1 MRKLL
6 LLSLALASQQ
16 ALACIP
22 VATSMICSGDT
33 VYKGSSYSQGATVI
47 AENQYAQQVTVRS
60 KSTGSLFVENV
71 SDLDIANGCLGQLC
85 VGTKVLKGSSYSQ
98 GATIIAINYYAQTLT
113 VRSISTSSMF
123 VERGEDLDVTN
134 GCIENLCIG
143 ERVYKGNS
151 YSQGATVIGINY
163 YKRTVNVR
171 SNSTSSLFSE
181 NLSDVDLTKGCV
193 GTVCVNDKVYKGS
206 EYSQGASVL
215 AVNAANYT
223 ATIRSIS
230 TGSLF
235 SESIYNLQGGTN
247 QPQWPQQPPLPPRP
261 QEPQWP
267 QNPPLPPRPQ
277 EPNHPPRPRP
287 EPRPPVR
294 EECTVNRLDPSGLY
308 ITSYVATAYSRAEAC
323 SIATKDCS
331 RDLKGRQ
338 SCNIAR

>member
-33 VYKGSSYSQGATVI
+33 VYKGASYSQGATVI
-47 AENQYAQQVTVRS
+47 AENSYAQQVTVRS

-71 SDLDIANGCLGQLC
+71 ANLDIANGCLGQLC

-98 GATIIAINYYAQTLT
+98 GANIIAINYYAQTFT
-113 VRSISTSSMF
+113 VRSNSTGSMF
-123 VERGEDLDVTN
+123 VERGEDLDTTT

-143 ERVYKGNS
+143 EKVYKGSS
-151 YSQGATVIGINY
+151 YSQGANVIGFNY
-163 YKRTVNVR
+163 YRRTLNVR
-171 SNSTSSLFSE
+171 SNSSGSLFTE
-181 NLSDVDLTKGCV
+181 NLNDVDVTKGCA
-193 GTVCVNDKVYKGS
+193 GPVCVNDKVYKGS

-215 AVNAANYT
+215 AVNPANYT
-223 ATIRSIS
+223 ATVRSNS
-230 TGSLF
+230 SGSLF
-235 SESIYNLQGGTN
+235 SESVYNLQGGSN
-247 QPQWPQQPPLPPRP
+247 QPQWPQEPPMPPRP
-261 QEPQWP
+261 QEPWP
-267 QNPPLPPRPQ
+267 QPQ

-294 EECTVNRLDPSGLY
+294 EECTVNRLDPSGLF
-308 ITSYVATAYSRAEAC
+308 ITSYFATSYSRAEAC
-323 SIATKDCS
+323 SLAIKDCS

-338 SCNIAR
+338 TCNIAR